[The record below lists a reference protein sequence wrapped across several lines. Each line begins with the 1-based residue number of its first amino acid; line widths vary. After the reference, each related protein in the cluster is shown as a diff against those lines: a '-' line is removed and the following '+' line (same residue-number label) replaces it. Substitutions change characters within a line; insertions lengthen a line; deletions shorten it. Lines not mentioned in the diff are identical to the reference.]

1 MRCAVLFTSLLLLSI
16 VPLSTNVIAEV
27 VDSEDGIVL
36 SVEND
41 HINETATLSISVPEN
56 LTLSLEKFESLRTT
70 NIFVYRYTIPVP
82 LSPGVS
88 PFNTT
93 LTYHLIDNLTL
104 CGLELLISECLGN
117 TIETEYNMLIGSY
130 YVGYYLSTAETPAST
145 RPNATSNQSQVPL
158 DWAEWDNTV
167 IAHRPFWYLGPSLE
181 LMPYGETGS
190 EITAVENLSAS
201 YSDGITDL
209 TWDYPTGL
217 DMNHSI
223 MIYSHDSP
231 ATRENWNEMPK
242 TIVSSSITAG
252 TTSYEINHSS
262 SSVERDIYYSVTLL
276 YPTSEDTRFLGSNT
290 LTSPV
295 REDNVAPLFIGELSA
310 VFDSETGKTTI
321 DWEEGVQDDD
331 LTINIYRS
339 SIEPG
344 TIASNTLVAT
354 VDAAQSSYEIEV
366 PFGEHRQSWYAIT
379 LKDSQG
385 NEIMELTESSPVSD
399 PVIESTI
406 STTTVSG
413 IDTERY
419 ADGTVAISWDD
430 NTNNPTALAKV
441 WRSISGP
448 IDSLDDVEELGITNL
463 SSEQFLHNPLNA
475 QDEAWYAV
483 TIVAA
488 WGSEQNPW
496 HDERLFT
503 GVNSLS
509 QPLRETDEEVEEVVV
524 SFTSSVMTTTGQR
537 ANLSDGSMV
546 SLGAMNEGDMIIIS
560 TSSTVTNIS
569 CQDINGEGTSI
580 NSQSDWALSFSAN
593 QSGEKCLGLIVNGD
607 EEIGFILTWNY
618 IETIVEDVDDDDERA
633 GEERDDNVE
642 GDSQKS
648 RDGDGMETVATV
660 ILTIV
665 ILVLLV
671 YLLVMMRTPE
681 YAEEEE

>member
-16 VPLSTNVIAEV
+16 VPLSTNVTAEV
-27 VDSEDGIVL
+27 VDYEYGIVL

-41 HINETATLSISVPEN
+41 HINETTTLSISVPEN

-104 CGLELLISECLGN
+104 CGLDLLISECLGN

-130 YVGYYLSTAETPAST
+130 YVGYYLSTAEAPAST

-167 IAHRPFWYLGPSLE
+167 IAHRPFWYFDPSLG

-201 YSDGITDL
+201 YSDGVTDL

-231 ATRENWNEMPK
+231 ATRENWDSMPK
-242 TIVSSSITAG
+242 TIVSSSVSAG
-252 TTSYEINHSS
+252 TTSYQIAHSDN
-262 SSVERDIYYSVTLL
+262 SVEREIYYSVTLL

-295 REDNVAPLFIGELSA
+295 WEDNVAPLFIGELSA
-310 VFDSETGKTTI
+310 TFDAETDTTTI
-321 DWEEGVQDDD
+321 DWEEGVQDED

-339 SIEPG
+339 SIAPE
-344 TIASNTLVAT
+344 TIDPNTLVAE
-354 VDAAQSSYEIEV
+354 VDAAQSSYDLEI
-366 PFGEHRQSWYAIT
+366 PLGEHRQSWYAIT
-379 LKDSQG
+379 LQDSQG
-385 NEIMELTESSPVSD
+385 NEITALTESSPVSD

-413 IDTERY
+413 IDAERY
-419 ADGTVAISWDD
+419 ADGTVVISWDD

-448 IDSLDDVEELGITNL
+448 IDSLDEVEELGITNL
-463 SSEQFLHNPLNA
+463 SNEQFIHNPLNA

-503 GVNSLS
+503 GENSQSL
-509 QPLRETDEEVEEVVV
+509 PLRETDEEIEEVVV
-524 SFTSSVMTTTGQR
+524 NFTSSVMTTTGQR
-537 ANLSDGSMV
+537 ANLSDGAMI
-546 SLGAMNEGDMIIIS
+546 SLGTMYEGDMIVIS
-560 TSSTVTNIS
+560 ASSTVSNIS

-580 NSQSDWALSFSAN
+580 YSQSDWALSFSAN
-593 QSGEKCLGLIVNGD
+593 KSAEKCLGLIVDGD
-607 EEIGFILTWNY
+607 DEIGFILTWNY
-618 IETIVEDVDDDDERA
+618 VETIVEDNDDEERDGNERDDDD
-633 GEERDDNVE
+633 RD
-642 GDSQKS
+642 GHKS
-648 RDGDGMETVATV
+648 SDGDGMETAATV

-665 ILVLLV
+665 ILALLV
-671 YLLVMMRTPE
+671 YLLVMMRAPE

>member
-41 HINETATLSISVPEN
+41 QANETTTLSISVPEN

-70 NIFVYRYTIPVP
+70 NIFVYRYTIPLH

-93 LTYHLIDNLTL
+93 VTYHLIDNLTL

-130 YVGYYLSTAETPAST
+130 YVGYYLSTAEAPAST
-145 RPNATSNQSQVPL
+145 RPNATSNQSQIPL
-158 DWAEWDNTV
+158 NWAEWDNTV
-167 IAHRPFWYLGPSLE
+167 IAHRPFYYWFDSFQF
-181 LMPYGETGS
+181 MPYGETGS

-201 YSDGITDL
+201 YSDGVTDL

-223 MIYSHDSP
+223 MIYSHESP
-231 ATRENWNEMPK
+231 ATRENWNTMTK
-242 TIVSSSITAG
+242 TIVSSSVPAG
-252 TTSYEINHSS
+252 TTSYQIDHSGT
-262 SSVERDIYYSVTLL
+262 SVEREIYYSVTLL
-276 YPTSEDTRFLGSNT
+276 YPTSEDTCFLGSNT

-295 REDNVAPLFIGELSA
+295 WEDNTAPLFIGELEA
-310 VFDSETGKTTI
+310 TFDSDITTTTI
-321 DWEEGVQDDD
+321 DWGEGVQDDD
-331 LTINIYRS
+331 LMINIYRS
-339 SIEPG
+339 GMELDQIDPNS
-344 TIASNTLVAT
+344 LVAT
-354 VDAAQSSYEIEV
+354 VDAAQSTYDIQI

-379 LKDSQG
+379 LQDSEG
-385 NEIMELTESSPVSD
+385 NEILELTESSPVSN
-399 PVIESTI
+399 PVIETTI

-413 IDTERY
+413 ISAERY
-419 ADGTVAISWDD
+419 GDGTVVISWDD
-430 NTNNPTALAKV
+430 DTNNPHAIARV

-448 IDSLDDVEELGITNL
+448 IDSLDDVEELTPTNL
-463 SSEQFLHNPLNA
+463 SNEQFSHNPINA

-483 TIVAA
+483 TIDAA

-496 HDERLFT
+496 HDDRLLMDI
-503 GVNSLS
+503 NSMS
-509 QPLRETDEEVEEVVV
+509 QSIRETDQEIEEVTVN
-524 SFTSSVMTTTGQR
+524 FSSQVLTTTGMKD
-537 ANLSDGSMV
+537 NLSDGAMI
-546 SLGAMNEGDMIIIS
+546 SLGTMHEGDMIVIS

-569 CQDINGEGTSI
+569 CHDIAGQGTSI
-580 NSQSDWALSFSAN
+580 YSQSDWSLSFTAN
-593 QSGEKCLGLIVNGD
+593 QSGEKCLGTIIDGAN
-607 EEIGFILTWNY
+607 EIGFTLTWNY
-618 IETIVEDVDDDDERA
+618 IETVVLDDDD
-633 GEERDDNVE
+633 DDDANDAHDDDQKGHDDGGS
-642 GDSQKS
+642 GDK
-648 RDGDGMETVATV
+648 ETVATV
-660 ILTIV
+660 ILTII
-665 ILVLLV
+665 ILALLI

>member
-41 HINETATLSISVPEN
+41 HINETTTLSISVPEN
-56 LTLSLEKFESLRTT
+56 FTLSLEKFESLRTT
-70 NIFVYRYTIPVP
+70 SIFVYRYTIPVP

-104 CGLELLISECLGN
+104 CGLDLLISECLGN

-158 DWAEWDNTV
+158 DWAEWDDTV
-167 IAHRPFWYLGPSLE
+167 IAHRPFWYLDPSLG

-201 YSDGITDL
+201 YSDGVTDL

-242 TIVSSSITAG
+242 TIVSSSVPAG
-252 TTSYEINHSS
+252 TTSFQIDHSGTP
-262 SSVERDIYYSVTLL
+262 VEREIYYSVTLL

-295 REDNVAPLFIGELSA
+295 WEDNVAPLFIGELSA
-310 VFDSETGKTTI
+310 TFDAETDTTTI

-339 SIEPG
+339 SIAPE
-344 TIASNTLVAT
+344 TIDTNTLVAE
-354 VDAAQSSYEIEV
+354 VDAAQSSYELEI
-366 PFGEHRQSWYAIT
+366 PLGEHRQSWYAIT
-379 LKDSQG
+379 LQDSQG
-385 NEIMELTESSPVSD
+385 NEITSLTESSPVSD

-413 IDTERY
+413 INSERY

-430 NTNNPTALAKV
+430 NTNNPNALARV

-448 IDSLDDVEELGITNL
+448 IDSLDGVEELGITNL
-463 SSEQFLHNPLNA
+463 SNEQFLHNPLDS

-496 HDERLFT
+496 HDERLFS
-503 GVNSLS
+503 GINSLS
-509 QPLRETDEEVEEVVV
+509 QPLREIDEEVEEVVV
-524 SFTSSVMTTTGQR
+524 NFTSSVMTTTGQR
-537 ANLSDGSMV
+537 ANLSDGSLI
-546 SLGAMNEGDMIIIS
+546 SLGTMNEGDMIIIS
-560 TSSTVTNIS
+560 TSSTVSNIS
-569 CQDINGEGTSI
+569 CQGIDGEGTSI
-580 NSQSDWALSFSAN
+580 YAQSDWALSFSAN
-593 QSGEKCLGLIVNGD
+593 QSEEQCLGLIVDGD
-607 EEIGFILTWNY
+607 DEIGFILNWNY
-618 IETIVEDVDDDDERA
+618 VETIIEDDDDDDDD
-633 GEERDDNVE
+633 RDGHDDDDDDRD
-642 GDSQKS
+642 GHKS

-660 ILTIV
+660 ILTII
-665 ILVLLV
+665 ILALLV
-671 YLLVMMRTPE
+671 YLMVMMRAPE
-681 YAEEEE
+681 YAEEE

>member
-16 VPLSTNVIAEV
+16 VPLSTNVTADGSGENYGITASFDNSTEMITLNITMPV
-27 VDSEDGIVL
+27 TNNATKLDVIKDANFTIRADRYDGDGQYMGDVAIGTYQFCTQEFSNSECSGAHFEI
-36 SVEND
+36 EYYP
-41 HINETATLSISVPEN
+41 TLSGQMQYRLLINHP
-56 LTLSLEKFESLRTT
+56 TIQQGAPTIMALS
-70 NIFVYRYTIPVP
+70 
-82 LSPGVS
+82 
-88 PFNTT
+88 
-93 LTYHLIDNLTL
+93 HLI
-104 CGLELLISECLGN
+104 
-117 TIETEYNMLIGSY
+117 
-130 YVGYYLSTAETPAST
+130 
-145 RPNATSNQSQVPL
+145 SQNVSSVL
-158 DWAEWDNTV
+158 
-167 IAHRPFWYLGPSLE
+167 
-181 LMPYGETGS
+181 
-190 EITAVENLSAS
+190 AVENLSAS
-201 YSDGITDL
+201 YSDGVTDL

-242 TIVSSSITAG
+242 TIVSSSVPAG
-252 TTSYEINHSS
+252 TTSYHINHSS

-295 REDNVAPLFIGELSA
+295 WEDNVAPLFIGELSA
-310 VFDSETGKTTI
+310 TFDAETDKTTI

-339 SIEPG
+339 SIEPE

-379 LKDSQG
+379 LEDSQG

-406 STTTVSG
+406 STTTVSE

-419 ADGTVAISWDD
+419 ADGTVAISWND

-448 IDSLDDVEELGITNL
+448 IDSLHDVEELGITNL

-503 GVNSLS
+503 GENSLS
-509 QPLRETDEEVEEVVV
+509 EPLRETDEEVEEVVV

-537 ANLSDGSMV
+537 SNLSDGSMV

-618 IETIVEDVDDDDERA
+618 IETIVEDDDDDDERA
-633 GEERDDNVE
+633 GEERDDNDE
-642 GDSQKS
+642 HDSPKS

-665 ILVLLV
+665 ILALIV

-681 YAEEEE
+681 YSEEEE

>member
-1 MRCAVLFTSLLLLSI
+1 MTWASSIDTTLINAPHLSTAMRSALLFATILLLAI
-16 VPLSTNVIAEV
+16 VPLSIQTTASGLDENSGITITASFDNSTEMTTLNITMPVTNDAILLDDLKEGVFSIERMAVFWAAGGWEFGEV
-27 VDSEDGIVL
+27 VEIVAQDFQFCTLQMSNSDCSGASFQIEHYPTNHSAIYYTL
-36 SVEND
+36 SVQNGPQYTFVTAGLCGGSPC
-41 HINETATLSISVPEN
+41 NETITESV
-56 LTLSLEKFESLRTT
+56 S
-70 NIFVYRYTIPVP
+70 
-82 LSPGVS
+82 
-88 PFNTT
+88 
-93 LTYHLIDNLTL
+93 
-104 CGLELLISECLGN
+104 
-117 TIETEYNMLIGSY
+117 
-130 YVGYYLSTAETPAST
+130 
-145 RPNATSNQSQVPL
+145 
-158 DWAEWDNTV
+158 
-167 IAHRPFWYLGPSLE
+167 
-181 LMPYGETGS
+181 
-190 EITAVENLSAS
+190 VENLSAS

-242 TIVSSSITAG
+242 TIVSSSVAAG
-252 TTSYEINHSS
+252 TTSYQIDHSGTA
-262 SSVERDIYYSVTLL
+262 VEREIYYSVTLL

-290 LTSPV
+290 LNSPV
-295 REDNVAPLFIGELSA
+295 WEDNVAPLFIGELSA
-310 VFDSETGKTTI
+310 TFDAETDTTTI
-321 DWEEGVQDDD
+321 DWEEGVQDED

-339 SIEPG
+339 SILPD
-344 TIASNTLVAT
+344 TIRPNTLVAM
-354 VDAAQSSYEIEV
+354 VDAAQSSFELEV

-379 LKDSQG
+379 LQDSQG
-385 NEIMELTESSPVSD
+385 NEVIELTEASPVSD

-413 IDTERY
+413 INSERY

-463 SSEQFLHNPLNA
+463 SSEQFLHNPLDS

-496 HDERLFT
+496 HDERLFS

-537 ANLSDGSMV
+537 ANLSDGSLI
-546 SLGAMNEGDMIIIS
+546 SLGTMNEGDMIIIS
-560 TSSTVTNIS
+560 TSSTVSNIS
-569 CQDINGEGTSI
+569 CQGIDGEGTSI
-580 NSQSDWALSFSAN
+580 YSQSDWALSFSAN
-593 QSGEKCLGLIVNGD
+593 QSEEQCLGLIVDGD
-607 EEIGFILTWNY
+607 DEIGFILNWNY
-618 IETIVEDVDDDDERA
+618 VETIIEDDDDDDDDRN
-633 GEERDDNVE
+633 GGGHDDDDDDDRD
-642 GDSQKS
+642 GHKS

-660 ILTIV
+660 ILTII
-665 ILVLLV
+665 ILALLV
-671 YLLVMMRTPE
+671 YLMVMMRAPE
-681 YAEEEE
+681 YAEEE

>member
-1 MRCAVLFTSLLLLSI
+1 MRCALLFTTILLFAIVPFSNTAIASGLDQEFNAITITASFDNSTEMTTLNITMPVTNDASLLDDLKEGVFSI
-16 VPLSTNVIAEV
+16 ERMAVFWAAGGWEFGEV
-27 VDSEDGIVL
+27 VEIVAQDFQFCTLQMSNSDCSGASFQIEHYPTNHPAIYYTL
-36 SVEND
+36 SVQNGSQYTMVAVTNCGGTPC
-41 HINETATLSISVPEN
+41 NETITESV
-56 LTLSLEKFESLRTT
+56 S
-70 NIFVYRYTIPVP
+70 
-82 LSPGVS
+82 
-88 PFNTT
+88 
-93 LTYHLIDNLTL
+93 
-104 CGLELLISECLGN
+104 
-117 TIETEYNMLIGSY
+117 
-130 YVGYYLSTAETPAST
+130 
-145 RPNATSNQSQVPL
+145 
-158 DWAEWDNTV
+158 
-167 IAHRPFWYLGPSLE
+167 
-181 LMPYGETGS
+181 
-190 EITAVENLSAS
+190 VENLSAS
-201 YSDGITDL
+201 YSDGVTDL

-242 TIVSSSITAG
+242 TIVSSSVAAG

-290 LTSPV
+290 LASPV

-310 VFDSETGKTTI
+310 TFDPETDKTTI

-419 ADGTVAISWDD
+419 ADGTVAISWND
-430 NTNNPTALAKV
+430 NTNNPIALAKV

-618 IETIVEDVDDDDERA
+618 IETIVEDDDDDDERA
-633 GEERDDNVE
+633 GEERDDNDE

-665 ILVLLV
+665 ILALIV